1 VARPA
6 RASLTQRGLKGLVVL
21 LSIAAFGGAPALLRA
36 QADPPDQ
43 SRRPRELRQVD
54 TASLLARGLSLV
66 DRWGAA
72 DHEEARRLLRQ
83 ALKKN
88 PDLAEAHAG
97 LARSDLYL
105 YGAGIDERQERIDAA
120 LSESERAVALAPED
134 PAIRAVRALA
144 LAAADRT
151 TPALAEAELSDALG
165 SGRMDGPLA
174 LCIVQRLR
182 RSLDAS
188 LAACRRAAD
197 LAPDAPRVLMALAET
212 LRESGVYDGAM
223 NLYGQAADLE
233 HDSPLPQLG
242 GAATLARSGA
252 TTIAARSYQA
262 ILDHHPDV
270 KLRALEGAA
279 GNRVA
284 AGDYETALDLYQQAE
299 LPENGSLWT
308 LLSLYGKGYAL
319 LKLDRGAE
327 AEYFLSLVTSR
338 VPSDYDGPARG
349 REVLFLAYD
358 GLVDWYAG
366 RQRPERVEAL
376 LREAATRPLA
386 PTRMARRLGTIL
398 HGRGKDAEAAGL
410 LEQAILRADPLEDR
424 LELADSA
431 VALELLRSSEGKKA
445 IPDGSP
451 AGRALDAVAGRL
463 DAKTPAAACYRMA
476 RAYSLARDADSSL
489 SFLGRS
495 RDGGYLPADQAATD
509 PAFAFLRQRP
519 EFQRF
524 LGGDAGTAVR
534 D

>member
-1 VARPA
+1 M
-6 RASLTQRGLKGLVVL
+6 
-21 LSIAAFGGAPALLRA
+21 
-36 QADPPDQ
+36 
-43 SRRPRELRQVD
+43 RQVD
-54 TASLLARGLSLV
+54 PSSLLARGLLLV
-66 DRWGAA
+66 DRWSAA
-72 DHEEARRLLRQ
+72 DHDEARRLLRQ
-83 ALKKN
+83 ALKAD
-88 PDLAEAHAG
+88 PDLAAARAG

-105 YGAGIDERQERIDAA
+105 YGSGIDERQERLDEA
-120 LSESERAVALAPED
+120 LAETERAIALAPED

-151 TPALAEAELSDALG
+151 TPALAEAERADALG
-165 SGRMDGPLA
+165 PGRADGPLA

-197 LAPDAPRVLMALAET
+197 ITPDAPRVLMAMAET
-212 LRESGVYDGAM
+212 LREIGAYDGAM

-233 HDSPLPQLG
+233 NDSPLPQLG

-252 TTIAARSYQA
+252 NTIASRSYQG
-262 ILDHHPDV
+262 ILEHHPEV

-284 AGDYETALDLYQQAE
+284 AADYETALEYYQRAE

-327 AEYFLSLVTSR
+327 AEYFLSLVTTR
-338 VPSDYDGPARG
+338 VPADYDGPARG
-349 REVLFLAYD
+349 REVVFLSYD
-358 GLVDWYAG
+358 GLVDWYKG
-366 RQRPERVEAL
+366 RNRPDRVEAL
-376 LREAATRPLA
+376 LREAAARPLA
-386 PTRMARRLGTIL
+386 PTRMARRLGDLL
-398 HGRGKDAEAAGL
+398 HDRGRDAEAAGL

-424 LELADSA
+424 LSLVDSA
-431 VALELLRSSEGKKA
+431 VALARLRSSEGKKA

-451 AGRALDAVAGRL
+451 AGKALDAVAGLL

-476 RAYSLARDADSSL
+476 RAYSLARDAGSSL

-509 PAFAFLRQRP
+509 PAFTFLRQRP

-524 LGGDAGTAVR
+524 LGADAGTAVR